1 MAMSRIEELIEDI
14 FEFVEDCKMQPL
26 SSTKVIV
33 PKEELYDLLDELRMR
48 TPDEI
53 KRYQKMI
60 ENKDAILADAEEK
73 ANAILADAQQKMD
86 ALVDEHEIMQQAY
99 AQADA
104 IVQEASMHAQQIIDA
119 AERDANEIRT
129 GAIGYTSDMLVGLEN
144 IMDQAYADCKN
155 HYEGLMHS
163 MQGHLDIVRA
173 NRRELNGTPEPE
185 TPEQSAEQQAFEE
198 QGEQKE
204 QKVIKHQGI
213 IDDYAMSED
222 Y

>member
-14 FEFVEDCKMQPL
+14 FEFVEECKMQPL

-104 IVQEASMHAQQIIDA
+104 IVQEASIHAQQILDA

-144 IMDQAYADCKN
+144 IMDKAYADCKN

-185 TPEQSAEQQAFEE
+185 TQEQPEE
-198 QGEQKE
+198 QTFDEPEEQKE

>member
-1 MAMSRIEELIEDI
+1 MAMSKIEELIEDI

-33 PKEELYDLLDELRMR
+33 PKDELYDLLDELRLR

-60 ENKDAILADAEEK
+60 ENKDAILADAEDK
-73 ANAILADAQQKMD
+73 ANAMLVEAQDKMD

-104 IVQEASMHAQQIIDA
+104 IVQEAAQQAQEILDA
-119 AERDANEIRT
+119 AEQDAHAIRT
-129 GAIGYTSDMLVGLEN
+129 GAIGYTADMLAGLEN
-144 IMDQAYADCKN
+144 IMDSAYADCKSK
-155 HYEGLMHS
+155 YEGLMSS
-163 MQGHLDIVRA
+163 MQEHMDIVRA
-173 NRRELNGTPEPE
+173 NHRELSGAPEPE
-185 TPEQSAEQQAFEE
+185 VAQAEEPKVVEE
-198 QGEQKE
+198 ETSE
-204 QKVIKHQGI
+204 EPQKVVKHQGI
-213 IDDYAMSED
+213 IDDYALSEE